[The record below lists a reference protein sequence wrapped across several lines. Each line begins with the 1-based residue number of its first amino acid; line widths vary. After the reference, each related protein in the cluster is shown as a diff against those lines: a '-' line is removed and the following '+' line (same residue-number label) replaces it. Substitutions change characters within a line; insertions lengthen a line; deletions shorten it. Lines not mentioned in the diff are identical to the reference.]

1 MKVIK
6 IAILLLA
13 VTFLQ
18 CATHPKLQVDV
29 PFEIGQVYYQ
39 EDQLGVNLY
48 IPIKSNPNNIKLD
61 SVHFKGQQTKLESKN
76 DTLFIAN
83 FNSIFSQKRN
93 IIMSNEPY
101 AEYGNQVPKLP
112 ARSPLKLKDT
122 ECVITYKKDATLK
135 YFKISNINKRI
146 F

>member
-1 MKVIK
+1 MKLLK
-6 IAILLLA
+6 ITILLPMITL
-13 VTFLQ
+13 LQ

-39 EDQLGVNLY
+39 EDQLGVNLH

-61 SVHFKGQQTKLESKN
+61 SVHFKGQQTKLEPKN

-83 FNSIFSQKRN
+83 FNSIFSQKRHM
-93 IIMSNEPY
+93 IMSNEPF
-101 AEYGNQVPKLP
+101 AEYGNQIPKLP
-112 ARSPLKLKDT
+112 EISPFKLKDT

-135 YFKISNINKRI
+135 YFKISNIIKK
-146 F
+146 